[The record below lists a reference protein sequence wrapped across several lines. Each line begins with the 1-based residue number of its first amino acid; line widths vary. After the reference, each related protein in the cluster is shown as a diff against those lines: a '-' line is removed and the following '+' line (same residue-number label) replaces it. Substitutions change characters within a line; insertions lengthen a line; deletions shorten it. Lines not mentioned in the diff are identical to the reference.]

1 MYGTVQICLFH
12 RKCIFM
18 IKCDLIVAVG
28 LVLVVLP
35 ITQQEELM
43 GWFLEGHKF
52 ISFFITVTCLPSLNK
67 GVTLPYLK
75 PLDSY

>member
-1 MYGTVQICLFH
+1 
-12 RKCIFM
+12 M
-18 IKCDLIVAVG
+18 IKRDLFVAVG

-52 ISFFITVTCLPSLNK
+52 ISFFYNCNVF
-67 GVTLPYLK
+67 TLFK
-75 PLDSY
+75 

>member
-1 MYGTVQICLFH
+1 
-12 RKCIFM
+12 M
-18 IKCDLIVAVG
+18 IKRDLFVALG

-52 ISFFITVTCLPSLNK
+52 ISFS
-67 GVTLPYLK
+67 
-75 PLDSY
+75 